1 MFIKKKRE
9 MNYEIYYEK
18 KELVNYIEL
27 EKDNYTCSIFGNVF
41 TIKGII
47 KYKITIRERGEI
59 PIHCHQIG
67 KYIINSLNFPSV
79 KSEIIRHYNSKADMT
94 IVKSK
99 KKKPMSENI
108 NVEILDNDII
118 NNDIINND
126 VINNNINKDI
136 ISNDNINNDNNDNI
150 NNDNINNDNINNDNK
165 DNINNNISTI

>member
-1 MFIKKKRE
+1 MFLFIMFVKKKRE

-99 KKKPMSENI
+99 KKQPMSENI

-118 NNDIINND
+118 NN
-126 VINNNINKDI
+126 NINKDI
-136 ISNDNINNDNNDNI
+136 I
-150 NNDNINNDNINNDNK
+150 NNDNINNDNINK
-165 DNINNNISTI
+165 DNINK

>member
-1 MFIKKKRE
+1 MAIFNFQYGEGEYKNHLCKGNIATIIFYSIFLFLFILSINQKRE
-9 MNYEIYYEK
+9 DNYEIYYEK

-79 KSEIIRHYNSKADMT
+79 KSEIIRHYNNKADMT

-108 NVEILDNDII
+108 NVEICALW
-118 NNDIINND
+118 
-126 VINNNINKDI
+126 
-136 ISNDNINNDNNDNI
+136 
-150 NNDNINNDNINNDNK
+150 
-165 DNINNNISTI
+165 